1 MLETMRFRQ
10 GMMISSLAVCIAAI
24 VFASGTVQIGVFDPK
39 TLKPTDQGDIFT
51 TQNGEPAQRLTTWGA
66 NFAPVVS
73 RDGRFGVYRSK
84 TQSSLD
90 ADAIGGAPNP
100 PSVVN
105 LYVLD
110 LKQLKILKLTSQGA
124 IRSDVVWSSDSASFA
139 WLESRPGTPDT
150 VTGPNRLMLYTLK
163 QGRTRALLDGVP
175 SNGGVGGWDVFY
187 LRWTARGILVAA
199 DPTDTLTNLECYL
212 VDVSRGGRV
221 RRARVPKAEAI
232 YKANGTESDETY
244 LSPCAKIF

>member
-1 MLETMRFRQ
+1 MLF
-10 GMMISSLAVCIAAI
+10 GLALCGAVI
-24 VFASGTVQIGVFDPK
+24 VFASGTVQVGVFDPR
-39 TLKPTDQGDIFT
+39 TLKPTEQGDLFT
-51 TQNGEPAQRLTTWGA
+51 VQNGKPAQRLTTWGH
-66 NFAPVVS
+66 NFAPVIS
-73 RDGRFGVYRSK
+73 RDGRFGAYRSK
-84 TQSSLD
+84 TQTSLD

-105 LYVLD
+105 LYLLD

-124 IRSDVVWSSDSASFA
+124 IRSNVVWSSDSGSFA

-163 QGRTRALLDGVP
+163 QGRTRELLDGVP
-175 SNGGVGGWDVFY
+175 SNGGVGGWEYFY
-187 LRWTARGILVAA
+187 FKWTSRGILVVS
-199 DPTDTLTNLECYL
+199 DPTDTLTNIECFL

-221 RRARVPKAEAI
+221 QRATVAQAEAI

-244 LSPCAKIF
+244 FSPCAKLF